1 MSGCLF
7 PIAVDPADLS
17 VLLPFVDF
25 YAYEFIFEDQQSC
38 SEVLA
43 QRSQVHVTSQT
54 GVLVKLNPATRVH
67 SLEANNRHVVFLSL
81 CQNGDANAGAST
93 CLPNG
98 TSFSTDE
105 HYLQC
110 RGFAPPFMDLIKT
123 RYNESACFGLG
134 NNR

>member
-81 CQNGDANAGAST
+81 CQNGDANVGAST
-93 CLPNG
+93 WLPKRNIIFNG
-98 TSFSTDE
+98 RTLSTVQGVCASI
-105 HYLQC
+105 Y
-110 RGFAPPFMDLIKT
+110 GF
-123 RYNESACFGLG
+123 N
-134 NNR
+134 